1 MRSCTLARRAQHAAA
16 GEGGRGPLGFFV
28 RLGAGPGRAGVK
40 EGGGEEVVPSGLLSC
55 CVVGSCL
62 LACCPLVDG
71 ELPEG
76 CPRAF
81 LGSPLPCLL
90 RV

>member
-1 MRSCTLARRAQHAAA
+1 MYPRSPGTTR
-16 GEGGRGPLGFFV
+16 
-28 RLGAGPGRAGVK
+28 RLGGGRAGPPGLLCEAGGWARPGRG
-40 EGGGEEVVPSGLLSC
+40 EGRGGEEVVPSGLLSR

>member
-40 EGGGEEVVPSGLLSC
+40 EGGARRLS
-55 CVVGSCL
+55 
-62 LACCPLVDG
+62 P
-71 ELPEG
+71 
-76 CPRAF
+76 
-81 LGSPLPCLL
+81 LGSYLAVLWVAVYWPAAPW
-90 RV
+90 